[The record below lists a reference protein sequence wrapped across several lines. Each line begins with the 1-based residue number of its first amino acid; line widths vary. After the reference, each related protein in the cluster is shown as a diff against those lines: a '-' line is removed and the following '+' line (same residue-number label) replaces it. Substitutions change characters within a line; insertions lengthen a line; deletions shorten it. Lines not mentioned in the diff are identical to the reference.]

1 MFAQYHQDQMLGSL
15 AQSLEHFAPRPP
27 QPQEPE
33 APQMPVMV
41 PDKRQEE
48 PRRTEEDDRAYCRSN
63 TLAQKEHDR
72 RVAEKNRLRKA
83 KFNKKNK

>member
-1 MFAQYHQDQMLGSL
+1 
-15 AQSLEHFAPRPP
+15 
-27 QPQEPE
+27 
-33 APQMPVMV
+33 MPVMV

-48 PRRTEEDDRAYCRSN
+48 PRRTEEDDRAYRRSN

-72 RVAEKNRLRKA
+72 TVAEKNRLRKA